1 MEGTVVVEGYNEI
14 KRMVEEKTLG
24 DKLTI
29 TGWYHFPL
37 ADPVADDFYNE
48 TIDTVKQGDWDLIKI
63 MTCGN
68 YMPVAYGADY
78 EFSTNPEKWD
88 GVFHSHPITCAE
100 DAANLP
106 ALDATNPTL
115 AAEVEVDRRIV
126 ETYKGKKPVLAT
138 LFDPLSWVQELSTPM
153 EPEWTLN
160 LMRTD
165 PDALLKALDALEKTN
180 DAFLDA
186 LIEKAGIDGIFLAT
200 KFSTSELVTPE
211 EHRKFVVPYLKH
223 LAEKLEGRTWFNM
236 VHVHGDNGLYF
247 DDLIDLGFQA
257 FNWECVGVGDDLT
270 TIADLR
276 AKTDKVLIT
285 GIDQWRDFQG
295 TREEIKE
302 RLEGRLKDALEQNAG
317 GAFIFGP
324 GCTLP
329 LTVDRS
335 MFTLIEEVVR
345 EAGLR

>member
-48 TIDTVKQGDWDLIKI
+48 TIDTAKQGDLGSHQDHDLRQLHARCLRGPTTSSPPTPRGGTACSTPTPSPAPRTPP
-63 MTCGN
+63 TC
-68 YMPVAYGADY
+68 PR
-78 EFSTNPEKWD
+78 S
-88 GVFHSHPITCAE
+88 
-100 DAANLP
+100 
-106 ALDATNPTL
+106 ATNPTL

-165 PDALLKALDALEKTN
+165 PDALLKALDALGRPTTPSLTRSSRRR
-180 DAFLDA
+180 ASTA
-186 LIEKAGIDGIFLAT
+186 SSWPA

-211 EHRKFVVPYLKH
+211 EHRKFVVPYLTH